1 MILKVTYNTWRGN
14 MDSRKRKIVA
24 VFFTLTYVS
33 YAYINLL
40 AAQVLA
46 IFILSL
52 IPLCLIFFAEPLG
65 HFQGYIPRGGNI
77 NVKTHPVILEIIGWI
92 LLIALLVFVFMKIM

>member
-1 MILKVTYNTWRGN
+1 

-24 VFFTLTYVS
+24 VFFVLIYVG
-33 YAYINLL
+33 YAYLNLPASQAL
-40 AAQVLA
+40 S

-52 IPLCLIFFAEPLG
+52 IPLCLIFFSVPLG

-92 LLIALLVFVFMKIM
+92 ILIALFVFVFMKIT